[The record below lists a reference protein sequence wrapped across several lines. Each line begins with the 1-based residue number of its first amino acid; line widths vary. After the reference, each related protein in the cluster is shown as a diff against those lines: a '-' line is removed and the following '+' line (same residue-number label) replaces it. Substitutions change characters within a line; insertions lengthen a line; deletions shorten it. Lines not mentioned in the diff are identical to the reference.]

1 MILQLVNSIFAAHKT
16 VSSSKTK
23 QRKFSFRSYL
33 NLQVE
38 NLHLDIGILQHGPAI
53 QVTSSPSKY
62 LQKLSYYE
70 KVEKVL
76 CALSLVLLPVFRSC
90 PVWGGF
96 GSVALEPDPGLSNGS
111 GSSQIPWPRVAPTL
125 KPWLLET
132 RPLWG
137 TYRIFKIQGHDLIP
151 YPTLCTNI

>member
-1 MILQLVNSIFAAHKT
+1 MILQLVNSIFAAHKA
-16 VSSSKTK
+16 VASSKTK

-90 PVWGGF
+90 PV
-96 GSVALEPDPGLSNGS
+96 
-111 GSSQIPWPRVAPTL
+111 
-125 KPWLLET
+125 
-132 RPLWG
+132 
-137 TYRIFKIQGHDLIP
+137 
-151 YPTLCTNI
+151 